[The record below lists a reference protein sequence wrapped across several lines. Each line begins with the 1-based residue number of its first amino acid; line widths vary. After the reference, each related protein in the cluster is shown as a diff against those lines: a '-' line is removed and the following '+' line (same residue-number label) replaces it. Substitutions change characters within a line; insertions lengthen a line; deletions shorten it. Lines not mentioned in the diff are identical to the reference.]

1 MFKSN
6 EDIINDIVNGVEL
19 EEAASEVV
27 NRDADVIDESPAIC
41 GNCEEY
47 CQKRR
52 VCGCPLNAIIGA
64 SERHI
69 PCPTTAENLACMFWR
84 LAIN

>member
-1 MFKSN
+1 MFKTN

-19 EEAASEVV
+19 EEATSEVV
-27 NRDADVIDESPAIC
+27 NRDADVIDESPAVC

-52 VCGCPLNAIIGA
+52 VCECPLNAVVGI

-69 PCPTTAENLACMFWR
+69 PCPTTAENLACLFWR
-84 LAIN
+84 FATI